1 MGPPGAGIGW
11 VAFGA
16 MARHCARPACAQRAS
31 ATLGYDY
38 QRGVVWL
45 ADLSAEPHPMS
56 YDLCARHATALGVP
70 RGWEL
75 RDRRGEAR
83 PLVAE
88 AS

>member
-1 MGPPGAGIGW
+1 MAGIGS

-16 MARHCARPACAQRAS
+16 MSRQCARPACAEHAS
-31 ATLGYDY
+31 TTLGYDY
-38 QRGVVWL
+38 RRGMVWL
-45 ADLSAEPHPMS
+45 TDLSAEPHPMS

-75 RDRRGEAR
+75 RDLRGASRR
-83 PLVAE
+83 PVAE